1 MTDEE
6 KTEDTPEEVTSGDTV
21 EESTPAVEAPKPE
34 TAAPAPVSSDP
45 LGDEKPTNPL
55 VLVGAAVAVI
65 LLLVVIISSVSGG
78 SPYDVPGA
86 SPDLTDGDEDKWAE
100 GIKAAGESYVN
111 FQEEKRWNA
120 MTVSRDQGEDS
131 IDRRSDRAVFYQ
143 DEEKVLKRNKR
154 SENRLEFFDEN
165 DSALE
170 DFKIEDIKT
179 DEKGGHKV
187 YTCTVKG
194 KRMASSGDDGWK
206 LEDRS
211 EKYSLR
217 FAWIGEEWRLVGR
230 N

>member
-1 MTDEE
+1 M
-6 KTEDTPEEVTSGDTV
+6 
-21 EESTPAVEAPKPE
+21 
-34 TAAPAPVSSDP
+34 
-45 LGDEKPTNPL
+45 
-55 VLVGAAVAVI
+55 
-65 LLLVVIISSVSGG
+65 
-78 SPYDVPGA
+78 
-86 SPDLTDGDEDKWAE
+86 
-100 GIKAAGESYVN
+100 N
-111 FQEEKRWNA
+111 FQEEKRWNE
-120 MTVSRDQGEDS
+120 MKVSRDQGEDS